1 MLLKNGFPNGKSDW
15 LRAMGLGRERGSAAG
30 RPRGCRELGWVY
42 VPGHSGVN
50 LPEAS
55 GFSIFF
61 FLFKQAGKDVGTL
74 MPGVSPA
81 QLSSAQL
88 SIPLPT
94 HVHSTTENS

>member
-15 LRAMGLGRERGSAAG
+15 LRAMGLSRERDSAAG

-55 GFSIFF
+55 GF
-61 FLFKQAGKDVGTL
+61 
-74 MPGVSPA
+74 
-81 QLSSAQL
+81 
-88 SIPLPT
+88 
-94 HVHSTTENS
+94 

>member
-50 LPEAS
+50 LSEAS

-61 FLFKQAGKDVGTL
+61 FF
-74 MPGVSPA
+74 
-81 QLSSAQL
+81 
-88 SIPLPT
+88 I
-94 HVHSTTENS
+94 